1 MLLMTRRFAEPAWNG
16 EAQATAWTPSCDVLE
31 DKDEVRIVLEL
42 PGVRPEDLK
51 INLENLILTV
61 RGEKKAVAD
70 QKGERWYR
78 YERTY
83 GSFERSFTLPVT
95 VDPDRIQ
102 ATVEHGVLTLTLPK
116 AATAKPREIPVKV
129 QG

>member
-16 EAQATAWTPSCDVLE
+16 GTQTAAWTPSCDVLE
-31 DKDEVRIVLEL
+31 DKDELKIVLEL
-42 PGVRPEDLK
+42 PGVRPEDVK
-51 INLENLILTV
+51 INLENRILTV
-61 RGEKKAVAD
+61 HGEKKAVAE
-70 QKGERWYR
+70 QKDERWHR

-83 GSFERSFTLPVT
+83 GAFERTFTLPVT

-116 AATAKPREIPVKV
+116 SAAAKSREIPIRVA
-129 QG
+129 

>member
-1 MLLMTRRFAEPAWNG
+1 MLLMTRRFAEPVWSG
-16 EAQATAWTPSCDVLE
+16 DVQATAWIPSCDVLE
-31 DKDEVRIVLEL
+31 DKDEVKIVLEL

-51 INLENLILTV
+51 ISLENRILTV

-70 QKGERWYR
+70 EQGERWHR

-95 VDPDRIQ
+95 VDPDRVQ
-102 ATVEHGVLTLTLPK
+102 ATIED
-116 AATAKPREIPVKV
+116 
-129 QG
+129 